1 MKSKTFF
8 KKTLSVVMAA
18 LVSASTVFPVYAE
31 DLTNDTETSAELET
45 EAGSTEEVSAVPDE
59 AKYYML
65 ILPKEDNITYTYDA
79 EYKDADLSEEKFDV
93 LLYEEGEHVQVTVDT
108 DAEYQLI
115 DADTQEKFL
124 DSSQVKDHK
133 LEFDMPEKDL
143 FLAEA
148 AEETE
153 TVAETETVVET
164 EPETVEETEPVT
176 ETEIVTEQTESE
188 TEPASESETET
199 ESEKETEHFLEKEE
213 GVENLD
219 ASAFS
224 SMRLIVLSSDSS
236 TVVDR
241 EHLIGTYD
249 NIYLLQYKTT
259 EQTMNAYAYYQKHA
273 EAVEPDT
280 VVSAA
285 SDENAEES
293 QNETT
298 EAESSAD
305 ETAAPETTVSDE
317 TEVLETEKPSVPE
330 AAVADVENP
339 IATLSGEADSPVAQ
353 GTDRVIA
360 LIDTGAEGA
369 NVIDQVSM
377 IDDKLVG
384 NGHADEMVSAIT
396 SMNPDAKI
404 LSIRALGDDN
414 TGTTAS
420 IIAAMEYAINQ
431 NVSFINLS
439 LYAPR
444 TLANA
449 VLSSEIEKAVSAGIE
464 VVGAAGNDNADAVN
478 YMPGCVGNA
487 WIIGACDEN
496 GTKIES
502 SNYGST
508 VDYNVVSGS
517 TSEAAAKFSGY
528 ISANGTENIKSA
540 VIFTSDSVSTDDA
553 EKEPSDSDVDFK
565 VAVSVPGVGKV
576 TLVMDKKKKLYPPGK
591 LCSDPDNDNF
601 TRRFEVTYVNSKGKT
616 VTKKGYCLQ
625 GFAGWPDDGKYSGS
639 KVEALESGKKDKTL
653 AKALFYLHGG
663 LAWGKTIEY
672 SDGSGSVNLKNVLTK
687 AGCSTADEY
696 FAMSHYILCYIYNG
710 ANGKWNYN
718 GKYSPVLNSKGV
730 STVQDVVAKLKKMDF
745 PNTEFSSESVKGN
758 TDFVTPSITYKT
770 LDENIAD
777 VTLPSGV
784 TLVNETTGKSF
795 TGSGSIA
802 GGDKF
807 HFVGDPQVVSG
818 KTHNLTFDTTFS
830 ADYQAYAIHTS
841 GQDVGFSYFGNN
853 TLKLSVSWEDS
864 GNVSLKKV
872 STVSGLGS
880 QYSLEG
886 AKYEV
891 KNAGGQVVGTLTTNE
906 KGISNTIS
914 NLPAGKYT
922 AKEIYAPKGFEL
934 DSNEYPITISGGQT
948 GIFN

>member
-1 MKSKTFF
+1 MR
-8 KKTLSVVMAA
+8 
-18 LVSASTVFPVYAE
+18 
-31 DLTNDTETSAELET
+31 
-45 EAGSTEEVSAVPDE
+45 
-59 AKYYML
+59 
-65 ILPKEDNITYTYDA
+65 
-79 EYKDADLSEEKFDV
+79 
-93 LLYEEGEHVQVTVDT
+93 
-108 DAEYQLI
+108 
-115 DADTQEKFL
+115 
-124 DSSQVKDHK
+124 
-133 LEFDMPEKDL
+133 
-143 FLAEA
+143 
-148 AEETE
+148 
-153 TVAETETVVET
+153 
-164 EPETVEETEPVT
+164 
-176 ETEIVTEQTESE
+176 
-188 TEPASESETET
+188 
-199 ESEKETEHFLEKEE
+199 
-213 GVENLD
+213 
-219 ASAFS
+219 
-224 SMRLIVLSSDSS
+224 RLI
-236 TVVDR
+236 
-241 EHLIGTYD
+241 
-249 NIYLLQYKTT
+249 N
-259 EQTMNAYAYYQKHA
+259 QKHA

-280 VVSAA
+280 VVSVA

-487 WIIGACDEN
+487 WIIGACDEK

-625 GFAGWPDDGKYSGS
+625 GFAGWP
-639 KVEALESGKKDKTL
+639 
-653 AKALFYLHGG
+653 
-663 LAWGKTIEY
+663 
-672 SDGSGSVNLKNVLTK
+672 
-687 AGCSTADEY
+687 TARTQ
-696 FAMSHYILCYIYNG
+696 
-710 ANGKWNYN
+710 
-718 GKYSPVLNSKGV
+718 PV
-730 STVQDVVAKLKKMDF
+730 Q
-745 PNTEFSSESVKGN
+745 
-758 TDFVTPSITYKT
+758 
-770 LDENIAD
+770 
-777 VTLPSGV
+777 TLPSPSRLTRSLTV
-784 TLVNETTGKSF
+784 PDMTMKALNMEPSLTPSQPMEEA
-795 TGSGSIA
+795 SP
-802 GGDKF
+802 
-807 HFVGDPQVVSG
+807 HL
-818 KTHNLTFDTTFS
+818 KT
-830 ADYQAYAIHTS
+830 
-841 GQDVGFSYFGNN
+841 
-853 TLKLSVSWEDS
+853 
-864 GNVSLKKV
+864 
-872 STVSGLGS
+872 
-880 QYSLEG
+880 
-886 AKYEV
+886 
-891 KNAGGQVVGTLTTNE
+891 
-906 KGISNTIS
+906 
-914 NLPAGKYT
+914 YT
-922 AKEIYAPKGFEL
+922 AEPT
-934 DSNEYPITISGGQT
+934 SSRRP
-948 GIFN
+948 

>member
-31 DLTNDTETSAELET
+31 DLTNDTGTSAELET
-45 EAGSTEEVSAVPDE
+45 EAAEAGSSEVSAVPDE

-65 ILPKEDNITYTYDA
+65 ILPKEDNITYTY
-79 EYKDADLSEEKFDV
+79 
-93 LLYEEGEHVQVTVDT
+93 

-143 FLAEA
+143 FLAET

-153 TVAETETVVET
+153 TVAETEP
-164 EPETVEETEPVT
+164 EPVEETEPVT

-213 GVENLD
+213 GAENLD

-293 QNETT
+293 VQKETT

-317 TEVLETEKPSVPE
+317 TEVLETEEPSVPE
-330 AAVADVENP
+330 TAVADVENP

-353 GTDRVIA
+353 GTGRVIA

-487 WIIGACDEN
+487 WIIGACDEK

-576 TLVMDKKKKLYPPGK
+576 TLVMDKKKETL
-591 LCSDPDNDNF
+591 S
-601 TRRFEVTYVNSKGKT
+601 T
-616 VTKKGYCLQ
+616 
-625 GFAGWPDDGKYSGS
+625 W
-639 KVEALESGKKDKTL
+639 KTL
-653 AKALFYLHGG
+653 FR
-663 LAWGKTIEY
+663 
-672 SDGSGSVNLKNVLTK
+672 S
-687 AGCSTADEY
+687 
-696 FAMSHYILCYIYNG
+696 
-710 ANGKWNYN
+710 
-718 GKYSPVLNSKGV
+718 
-730 STVQDVVAKLKKMDF
+730 
-745 PNTEFSSESVKGN
+745 
-758 TDFVTPSITYKT
+758 
-770 LDENIAD
+770 
-777 VTLPSGV
+777 
-784 TLVNETTGKSF
+784 
-795 TGSGSIA
+795 
-802 GGDKF
+802 
-807 HFVGDPQVVSG
+807 
-818 KTHNLTFDTTFS
+818 
-830 ADYQAYAIHTS
+830 
-841 GQDVGFSYFGNN
+841 
-853 TLKLSVSWEDS
+853 
-864 GNVSLKKV
+864 
-872 STVSGLGS
+872 
-880 QYSLEG
+880 
-886 AKYEV
+886 
-891 KNAGGQVVGTLTTNE
+891 
-906 KGISNTIS
+906 
-914 NLPAGKYT
+914 
-922 AKEIYAPKGFEL
+922 
-934 DSNEYPITISGGQT
+934 
-948 GIFN
+948 